1 MANQI
6 ALCITLDLA
15 FVAVIRD
22 DMPLDFREFHAD
34 EEGFR
39 AFGSFLRA
47 HGRLPIRLMV
57 DSVEEDYHAETLPH
71 VGGGARRELVNRKL
85 RQVYRNGAFC
95 AAWAQGREPDKR
107 RDDRYLFVA
116 LTNADPLKPWL
127 DVIEASQA
135 ALAGVY
141 LLPMVT
147 EAVLAHMGL
156 GQRSVLVVS
165 WHNLGLRQSYFQDGQ
180 LRASRIAVHD
190 NNGAPEKFFRGEIAK
205 TRLYLNSLRL
215 TARDE
220 RLELLLIDPREL
232 MGGLQQLL
240 GADPSLDCV
249 RFGRDKLSSRFPGI
263 LKNASSYML
272 HLLMLAHRPPTRS
285 LAPEAVVRRY
295 WQRQQH
301 RLLTRASVAALVLSL
316 AWAGGN
322 LALSLQ
328 AEAKIK
334 EIEQQT
340 QLQRQAYQAE
350 TRRFPSAPAS
360 ADDMEKAV
368 GLAAAIQH
376 EARTPERLMQIVS
389 RALEKSPEL
398 VLMRLDWLRDS
409 GEHRGEGA
417 AAPGNG
423 EHESGEARGEIRPFR
438 GDYRSAVRSVQAFAG
453 NLRQDREVESVTVT
467 QLPLN
472 ARSSSVLSGNT
483 LDTLATGEMRAE
495 FGIRLI
501 LAKPA
506 MKAQP

>member
-6 ALCITLDLA
+6 ALCITLDHA
-15 FVAVIRD
+15 FVTLIRD
-22 DMPLDFREFHAD
+22 DMPLDFREFHATED
-34 EEGFR
+34 GFS
-39 AFGSFLRA
+39 AFGDFLKE
-47 HGRLPIRLMV
+47 HDGLPVRLMV

-71 VGGGARRELVNRKL
+71 VGGGARRELVIRKL

-95 AAWAQGREPDKR
+95 AAWVQGREADKR
-107 RDDRYLFVA
+107 RDDHYLFVA
-116 LTNADPLKPWL
+116 LTNADLLKPWL
-127 DVIEASQA
+127 EVIEASQA

-156 GQRSVLVVS
+156 GQRSLLVVS
-165 WHNLGLRQSYFQDGQ
+165 WHNLGLRQSYFQNGK

-190 NNGAPEKFFRGEIAK
+190 NDGAPEKFFRDEIVK

-232 MGGLQQLL
+232 MGSLQQLL
-240 GADPSLDCV
+240 ETDPSLDCV

-272 HLLMLAHRPPTRS
+272 HLLMLAHRPPARS
-285 LAPEAVVRRY
+285 LAPESVVRRY

-301 RLLTRASVAALVLSL
+301 RLLIRASVAVLALSL
-316 AWAGGN
+316 AWTGGN
-322 LALSLQ
+322 VALRMQ
-328 AEAKIK
+328 AEAKIR
-334 EIEQQT
+334 ETEQQT

-360 ADDMEKAV
+360 ADDMEKAA
-368 GLAAAIQH
+368 GLAEAIQRQ
-376 EARTPERLMQIVS
+376 ARTPERLMQVVS

-398 VLMRLDWLRDS
+398 VLTRLDWRHD
-409 GEHRGEGA
+409 GAEHGA
-417 AAPGNG
+417 ESAAVPANG
-423 EHESGEARGEIRPFR
+423 ERESGDVKGEIRPFR

-453 NLRQDREVESVTVT
+453 NLRQDREVESVSVT

-483 LDTLATGEMRAE
+483 LDALASGEMRAE
-495 FGIRLI
+495 FGIRLT
-501 LAKPA
+501 LKDRP
-506 MKAQP
+506 